1 MSIKKTDVLGN
12 LVYAAV
18 SMSCASEI
26 PGYNG
31 SLFAISDDIKERIES
46 DLTEARAAVEELI
59 EASKQLSGT
68 YGWHWDRDDGS
79 LVIFPDRVD
88 DFDDRMERLRI
99 ALANIGETK

>member
-46 DLTEARAAVEELI
+46 DLTEAYAAVAELIRAASQGVMDGTGRIYFE
-59 EASKQLSGT
+59 SG
-68 YGWHWDRDDGS
+68 DKVDS
-79 LVIFPDRVD
+79 LR
-88 DFDDRMERLRI
+88 RSH
-99 ALANIGETK
+99 ANIGETK

>member
-12 LVYAAV
+12 LVYASV

-46 DLTEARAAVEELI
+46 DLTEARAAVAELMGAALEVEQTCRQHDGYEAESFRRLAAAI
-59 EASKQLSGT
+59 IACEASK
-68 YGWHWDRDDGS
+68 
-79 LVIFPDRVD
+79 
-88 DFDDRMERLRI
+88 
-99 ALANIGETK
+99 